1 MKNGT
6 EPHRRKTLLNT
17 ISPHPWHRDRKG
29 DLCGRDGRPIC
40 FQGADAILIEHA
52 PVILKTL
59 ATIRSQ
65 AGSATFEEFDEQL
78 RAIWHLADNLLSDLD
93 AGASEPRLRIVGTIA

>member
-6 EPHRRKTLLNT
+6 EPHRRKTLLNA
-17 ISPHPWHRDRKG
+17 ISLDPWHRDRKG
-29 DLCGRDGRPIC
+29 DLCGRDSRPIC

-52 PVILKTL
+52 PVILRTL

-65 AGSATFEEFDEQL
+65 AGSATLEESNEQL
-78 RAIWHLADNLLSDLD
+78 RAIWRLADNLLSDLD
-93 AGASEPRLRIVGTIA
+93 AGASEFRLRIVGS